1 MRKIDAIEAALE
13 KLVALRDRRDET
25 DDYYAE
31 MSERIIRLEEELDQA
46 YEEDNAR
53 K

>member
-1 MRKIDAIEAALE
+1 MRKIDALEAALE
-13 KLVALRDRRDET
+13 KLVSLRDKRDQT

-31 MSERIIRLEEELDQA
+31 MNERIIRLEEELDQA

-53 K
+53 R